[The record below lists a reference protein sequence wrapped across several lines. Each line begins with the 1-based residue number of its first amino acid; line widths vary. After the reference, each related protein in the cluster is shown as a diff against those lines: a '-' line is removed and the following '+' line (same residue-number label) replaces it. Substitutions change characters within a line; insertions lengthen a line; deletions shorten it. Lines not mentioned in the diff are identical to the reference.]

1 MPGSSPDVPVRCKS
15 EKAAVDQGREDGRRC
30 LDIDADQASGLLG
43 GQTKPGHLAKLS
55 RQAHGRH
62 RAGLMEF
69 GGADSR
75 HIEFGHARFML
86 MSNVSTDQ
94 LSATAV
100 DQNLVDRLYAR
111 FASVYNGIFGP
122 ILHAGR
128 VEAMRELPLKPDDEI
143 LEVGIGTGLTATL
156 YPSNCRVMGIDLSEP
171 MLREAARHVESHG
184 RGNVRLWQMDASSLG
199 FPDESFD
206 VVYAAYVVS
215 VVPDPVGVL
224 REMRRVCRPGGR
236 IVLLNHFLSANPI
249 LSALER
255 WISPLTVRAGFRSDL
270 DLSVLLA
277 QAGLEPVSVKK
288 VNTPRIWS
296 LVHCRR

>member
-1 MPGSSPDVPVRCKS
+1 
-15 EKAAVDQGREDGRRC
+15 
-30 LDIDADQASGLLG
+30 
-43 GQTKPGHLAKLS
+43 
-55 RQAHGRH
+55 
-62 RAGLMEF
+62 
-69 GGADSR
+69 
-75 HIEFGHARFML
+75 ML
-86 MSNVSTDQ
+86 MSDASTDQ
-94 LSATAV
+94 LSVANV
-100 DQNLVDRLYAR
+100 DQDLVERLYAR

-128 VEAMRELPLKPDDEI
+128 VEAMRELPLKPNDEI

-156 YPSNCRVMGIDLSEP
+156 YPSDCHVVGIDLSEA

-184 RGNVRLWQMDASSLG
+184 RQNVRLWQMDASILG

-224 REMRRVCRPGGR
+224 KEMRRVCRTGGH
-236 IVLLNHFLSANPI
+236 IVLLNHFLSTNPL
-249 LSALER
+249 LSAVER
-255 WISPLTVRAGFRSDL
+255 WMSPLTARAGFRSDL
-270 DLSVLLA
+270 DLDVLLA
-277 QAGLEPVSVKK
+277 QAELEPVSVKK

>member
-1 MPGSSPDVPVRCKS
+1 
-15 EKAAVDQGREDGRRC
+15 
-30 LDIDADQASGLLG
+30 
-43 GQTKPGHLAKLS
+43 
-55 RQAHGRH
+55 
-62 RAGLMEF
+62 
-69 GGADSR
+69 
-75 HIEFGHARFML
+75 ML
-86 MSNVSTDQ
+86 MSDVSSDQ
-94 LSATAV
+94 LSVTSV
-100 DQNLVDRLYAR
+100 DQDLVERLYAR

-128 VEAMRELPLKPDDEI
+128 VEAMRELPLETGDEI

-156 YPSNCRVMGIDLSEP
+156 YPSDCRVVGIDLSEP

-184 RGNVRLWQMDASSLG
+184 RDNIRLRQMDASSLG

-224 REMRRVCRPGGR
+224 KEMRRVCRAGGH
-236 IVLLNHFLSANPI
+236 IVLLNHFLSAHPV

-255 WISPLTVRAGFRSDL
+255 WLSPLTVRAGFRSDL
-270 DLSVLLA
+270 DLSVLLGHA
-277 QAGLEPVSVKK
+277 ELEPVSVRK

>member
-1 MPGSSPDVPVRCKS
+1 
-15 EKAAVDQGREDGRRC
+15 
-30 LDIDADQASGLLG
+30 
-43 GQTKPGHLAKLS
+43 
-55 RQAHGRH
+55 
-62 RAGLMEF
+62 
-69 GGADSR
+69 
-75 HIEFGHARFML
+75 
-86 MSNVSTDQ
+86 
-94 LSATAV
+94 
-100 DQNLVDRLYAR
+100 
-111 FASVYNGIFGP
+111 
-122 ILHAGR
+122 
-128 VEAMRELPLKPDDEI
+128 
-143 LEVGIGTGLTATL
+143 
-156 YPSNCRVMGIDLSEP
+156 
-171 MLREAARHVESHG
+171 MLREAARHVESHN
-184 RGNVRLWQMDASSLG
+184 RRNVRLWQMDASRLG

-236 IVLLNHFLSANPI
+236 IVLLNHFLSTNPI

-255 WISPLTVRAGFRSDL
+255 WISPLTVRAAGFRSDL

>member
-1 MPGSSPDVPVRCKS
+1 
-15 EKAAVDQGREDGRRC
+15 
-30 LDIDADQASGLLG
+30 
-43 GQTKPGHLAKLS
+43 
-55 RQAHGRH
+55 
-62 RAGLMEF
+62 
-69 GGADSR
+69 
-75 HIEFGHARFML
+75 ML
-86 MSNVSTDQ
+86 MSHVSTDQ

-100 DQNLVDRLYAR
+100 DQNLVERLYAR

-128 VEAMRELPLKPDDEI
+128 VEAMRELPLKPNDDI

-156 YPSNCRVMGIDLSEP
+156 YPSDCRVMGIDLSEP
-171 MLREAARHVESHG
+171 MLREAARHVESHN
-184 RGNVRLWQMDASSLG
+184 RRNVRLWQMDASSLG

-215 VVPDPVGVL
+215 VVPDPVVVL

-236 IVLLNHFLSANPI
+236 IVVLNHFLSTNPI
-249 LSALER
+249 LSAVER
-255 WISPLTVRAGFRSDL
+255 WISPLTVRAAGFRSDL
-270 DLSVLLA
+270 DLSVLLT
-277 QAGLEPVSVKK
+277 QAGLEPLSVKK

>member
-1 MPGSSPDVPVRCKS
+1 MPD
-15 EKAAVDQGREDGRRC
+15 
-30 LDIDADQASGLLG
+30 
-43 GQTKPGHLAKLS
+43 
-55 RQAHGRH
+55 
-62 RAGLMEF
+62 
-69 GGADSR
+69 
-75 HIEFGHARFML
+75 ARFML
-86 MSNVSTDQ
+86 MNHASSDQ
-94 LSATAV
+94 LSVSTV
-100 DQNLVDRLYAR
+100 DQNLVERLYSR

-156 YPSNCRVMGIDLSEP
+156 YPSDCRVMGIDLSEP

-184 RGNVRLWQMDASSLG
+184 RWNVRLWQMDAARLG

-215 VVPDPVGVL
+215 VVPDPVAVL
-224 REMRRVCRPGGR
+224 REMRRVCRSGGH
-236 IVLLNHFLSANPI
+236 IVLLNHFLSDNPV
-249 LSALER
+249 LSSVER
-255 WISPLTVRAGFRSDL
+255 WLSPLTVRAAGFRADL
-270 DLSVLLA
+270 DLSVLLT
-277 QAGLEPVSVKK
+277 QSGLEPVSVKK